1 MKCFITSDIDILT
14 HIFGLFYNVSKSL
27 HFETNSWKGM
37 INMGRIIGYARV
49 SSREQNLIRQIEALK
64 DYGVTE
70 ENIITDKASGKDLNR
85 PAYISLKIGFG
96 RLVKGDTLVIKS
108 LDRLSRNKND
118 IQNEL
123 RYFQQIGV
131 RVVVL
136 DLPTTMLLVD
146 EKNEWVMQMVTSI
159 IIEVL
164 SSIAEQE
171 RLTIK
176 ARQAEGIAVM
186 PIKNGKR
193 YSLKTG
199 RPTGRPKTG
208 FPSNWV
214 EVYNEWNNH
223 KITARNAMKRLGL
236 KSNTF
241 YRMVSEY
248 HKT

>member
-1 MKCFITSDIDILT
+1 M
-14 HIFGLFYNVSKSL
+14 
-27 HFETNSWKGM
+27 
-37 INMGRIIGYARV
+37 
-49 SSREQNLIRQIEALK
+49 
-64 DYGVTE
+64 
-70 ENIITDKASGKDLNR
+70 
-85 PAYISLKIGFG
+85 
-96 RLVKGDTLVIKS
+96 
-108 LDRLSRNKND
+108 DRLSRNKTD

-136 DLPTTMLLVD
+136 DLPTTMIQVD
-146 EKNEWVMQMVTSI
+146 EKNEWVLQMVTSI

-186 PIKNGKR
+186 PVRNGKR

-199 RPTGRPKTG
+199 RPTGRPKTEY
-208 FPSNWV
+208 PPNWD
-214 EVYNEWNNH
+214 EVFNKWSER
-223 KITARNAMKRLGL
+223 KITASKAMELAGL

-241 YRMVSEY
+241 YRLVQEY
-248 HKT
+248 KKGVVE

>member
-1 MKCFITSDIDILT
+1 
-14 HIFGLFYNVSKSL
+14 
-27 HFETNSWKGM
+27 
-37 INMGRIIGYARV
+37 MGRIIGYARV

-85 PAYISLKIGFG
+85 PAYISLKVGFG
-96 RLVKGDTLVIKS
+96 KLVKGDVLVIKS
-108 LDRLSRNKND
+108 LDRLSRNKTD

-123 RYFQQIGV
+123 RYFQQKGI

-136 DLPTTMLLVD
+136 DLPTTMISID
-146 EKNEWVMQMVTSI
+146 ERNTWVLEMISNI
-159 IIEVL
+159 LIEVI

-171 RLTIK
+171 RLTIRE
-176 ARQAEGIAVM
+176 RQSEGIAVM

-199 RPTGRPKTG
+199 RPTGRPKTDY
-208 FPSNWV
+208 PSNGV

-248 HKT
+248 HKK